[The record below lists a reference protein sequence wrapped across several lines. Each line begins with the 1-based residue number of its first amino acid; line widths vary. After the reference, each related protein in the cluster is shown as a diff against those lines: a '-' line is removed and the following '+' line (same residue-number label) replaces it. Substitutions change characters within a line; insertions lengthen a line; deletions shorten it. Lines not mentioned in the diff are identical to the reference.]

1 MNCKVA
7 YCLSLH
13 CRQPRFCHRNAR
25 KRLSRCGSSHRIKC
39 CLQMCSSHRF
49 QSLLRSNCKRGV
61 YFRCCPWCSPP
72 KSIFFCQK
80 HSGMGFVVYDE
91 DFCCDW
97 IVSWECKSSLIGWFF
112 LTVRYLLIC
121 AVRYELKD
129 LQVIFSLDFHAVNAV
144 PEYYLSDER
153 HGVCYASCDITLI
166 VEHTSSPLP
175 GTKNPRSNYAS
186 GKFLCAVIN
195 G

>member
-1 MNCKVA
+1 
-7 YCLSLH
+7 
-13 CRQPRFCHRNAR
+13 
-25 KRLSRCGSSHRIKC
+25 
-39 CLQMCSSHRF
+39 
-49 QSLLRSNCKRGV
+49 
-61 YFRCCPWCSPP
+61 
-72 KSIFFCQK
+72 
-80 HSGMGFVVYDE
+80 MGFVVYDE

-166 VEHTSSPLP
+166 VEHTFSPLP
-175 GTKNPRSNYAS
+175 DTKNPRSICAL
-186 GKFLCAVIN
+186 GKFLCAENYSDSLRSYMEIICQCTN
-195 G
+195 

>member
-1 MNCKVA
+1 
-7 YCLSLH
+7 
-13 CRQPRFCHRNAR
+13 
-25 KRLSRCGSSHRIKC
+25 
-39 CLQMCSSHRF
+39 
-49 QSLLRSNCKRGV
+49 
-61 YFRCCPWCSPP
+61 
-72 KSIFFCQK
+72 
-80 HSGMGFVVYDE
+80 MGFVVYDE

-175 GTKNPRSNYAS
+175 DTKNPRSIYAS
-186 GKFLCAVIN
+186 GKFLCAENYSDSLRSYMEIICQCTN
-195 G
+195 